1 MLCQGDKFPQLIQ
14 AQSLQKQVYLWR
26 AYHNIYKG
34 PVTIQAAINFP
45 WLDAQTLH
53 QTWET

>member
-26 AYHNIYKG
+26 AYDNIYKG
-34 PVTIQAAINFP
+34 PVTVQAAINFP
-45 WLDAQTLH
+45 WLDAQALH
-53 QTWET
+53 QTWEM